1 MAVHTAFTGDEL
13 GSFSWY
19 SYEKYKDQNMSR
31 AKAFSVII
39 LMVGCLEFL
48 LCCGSIGYV
57 AHAYKRD
64 QKRVRTAHIPNG
76 KNGRH
81 FNILLPTFKLAPL
94 VLNTV
99 KYYFDF

>member
-1 MAVHTAFTGDEL
+1 MSILLLVCYSMAVHTAFTGDEL

-19 SYEKYKDQNMSR
+19 SYEKYKDQIMSR

-64 QKRVRTAHIPNG
+64 QKRVRNAHIPNAKMAG
-76 KNGRH
+76 NLMFFHRH
-81 FNILLPTFKLAPL
+81 SN
-94 VLNTV
+94 
-99 KYYFDF
+99 